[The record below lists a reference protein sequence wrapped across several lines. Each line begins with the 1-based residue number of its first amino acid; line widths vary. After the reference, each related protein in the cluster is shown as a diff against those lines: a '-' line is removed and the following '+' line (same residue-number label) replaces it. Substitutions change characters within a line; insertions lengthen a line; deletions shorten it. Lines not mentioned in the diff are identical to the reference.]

1 MVFPDQPRAVLA
13 ELQVG
18 STDWANITSDILTRD
33 AITITRGQSSEG
45 TQSSPATCTFTLK
58 NTAGRYSPRNPMSP
72 LFKQIGRNTPVRISI
87 GRGAYGLVLVGGSTG
102 RGEVTADTVATSIT
116 GDMDIRVDMELL
128 SVGDLVPVASDW
140 TTGTFDIASKYRDA
154 NASRSWTLRLIAG
167 KLRFNWFT
175 LGTVASVK
183 QADSTVTMPGPA
195 QGRRAVRV
203 VLDVD
208 NGAAQNTVTFYT
220 APTMAGPW
228 TQLGAVV
235 TQAGVTSVFD
245 GDAVLRVG
253 ANIDASTYS
262 QNSAPA
268 ATVYSAELRG
278 GVGAGT
284 VVANPNF
291 AGQPLDPV
299 PFAQAAFFDSFSNF
313 WFFNGTADAARI
325 WYGDLSVRFW
335 GEISSLP
342 PSWDVSEVDATAE
355 ITASGL
361 LRRLGQ
367 GTDPAQTGLK
377 DFILSD
383 KTALAA
389 YFPLDGESG
398 TAYSLNLGGTYYL
411 STRFYPQTV
420 TIYTIPPT
428 RQSPVFTY
436 GKDMGSILG
445 SGMELNATGQSYM
458 RGDVGTG
465 DPNCALDFMWQGV
478 APGLGVLGAEI
489 QDYNIDTWS
498 VILNTS
504 TSDYTAQV
512 YYNAYSGGGIPVYF
526 PATGVIAALGDVTRP
541 HYCRLQLT
549 STGGNTN
556 YALYIDG
563 VLVDS
568 GTRVGATLN
577 GVSLTRAYYTR
588 YSGQTVCNISHWTL
602 WANANAAL
610 IPPAATVYQAA
621 TGYSG
626 ENAAQRL
633 TRICS
638 VGNIPFTLDGTA
650 ADTTIMGPQYS
661 EAKLTQLR
669 DAEATDLGILT
680 EPRNGFGLLYRTMRS
695 MMAQTPAVTLDHS
708 AKQLAQPFEPTD
720 DDTLTRN
727 DMSVQRREGGS
738 YRLTKESGTLSAA
751 NPPVGVGRYR
761 DEATVNTLT
770 DEQLPGIAAW
780 LVANGTL
787 DEARFPVITADLT
800 LDGIKNTAG
809 LDAACQAADIGD
821 LLVLTQMAALSMY
834 ADVSLI
840 ILGYTETIS
849 DGAFKHVIKWNCA
862 PGTLFR
868 SAVYGSTPG
877 SGPDRYD
884 TGGSTLVSGVS
895 TTATSLSV
903 ATVVGAALWT
913 TDATAWPFDIQVAG
927 EQMRVTNVT
936 GATSPQTLT
945 VTRSV
950 NGVVK
955 SQAAGAEIRLW
966 KTPRYAL

>member
-18 STDWANITSDILTRD
+18 SVDWANITSDVLTRD

-45 TQSSPATCTFTLK
+45 TQSTPGVCTFTLK

-72 LFKQIGRNTPVRISI
+72 LFKLIGRNTPVRISI
-87 GRGAYGLVLVGGSTG
+87 GRGAYGMVLVGGSTG

-116 GDMDIRVDMELL
+116 GDTDIRVDMELL
-128 SVGDLVPVASDW
+128 AAGDLVPVASDW
-140 TTGTFDIASKYRDA
+140 TAGTFDIASKYRDA

-167 KLRFNWFT
+167 KLRLNWFT

-183 QADSTVTMPGPA
+183 QADSTVTVPGPA
-195 QGRRAVRV
+195 QGRRAVRA

-208 NGAAQNTVTFYT
+208 NGATQNTVTFYT

-278 GVGAGT
+278 GVAAT
-284 VVANPNF
+284 LVANPNF

-299 PFAQAAFFDSFSNF
+299 PFGQAAFFDGFSNF

-325 WYGDLSVRFW
+325 WYGDLSIRFW
-335 GEISSLP
+335 GEISALP
-342 PSWDVSEVDATAE
+342 PTWDTSEVDATAE

-377 DFILSD
+377 DYILSD

-389 YFPLDGESG
+389 YYPLDGESG
-398 TAYSLNLGGTYYL
+398 TTYSLNLGGAYYL
-411 STRFYPQTV
+411 STRFFPQTV
-420 TIYTIPPT
+420 KLNTIPPQLQT
-428 RQSPVFTY
+428 PVFEY
-436 GKDMGSILG
+436 GKDMGPILG
-445 SGMELNATGQSYM
+445 SGMELNATGNAYM

-465 DPNCALDFMWQGV
+465 DQNCALDFVWQGV
-478 APGLGVLGAEI
+478 APGLGVFAAEV
-489 QDYNIDTWS
+489 QDYNINTWQ
-498 VILNTS
+498 VVLNTS
-504 TSDYTAQV
+504 TSDYTLQV
-512 YYNAYSGGGIPVYF
+512 NFTSYAGGGIPVFF
-526 PATGVIAALGDVTRP
+526 PVTGVIAALSDLTRP
-541 HYCRLQLT
+541 HYGRLQLT
-549 STGGNTN
+549 TSGANTN
-556 YALYIDG
+556 YAVYIDG

-568 GTRVGATLN
+568 GTQAGVTLN
-577 GVSLTRAYYTR
+577 GVSLTRAYYSR
-588 YSGQTVCNISHWTL
+588 YTNQTVMNLGHWTL

-610 IPPAATVYQAA
+610 IPTAATVYQAVI
-621 TGYSG
+621 GYAG
-626 ENAAQRL
+626 ETAAQRM
-633 TRICS
+633 TRIAA
-638 VGNIPFTLDGTA
+638 VGNIPLTFDGAT
-650 ADTTIMGPQYS
+650 ADTAITGPQYS

-669 DAEATDLGILT
+669 DAEATDLGILA
-680 EPRNGFGLLYRTMRS
+680 EPRNAFGLFYRTMRS

-708 AKQLAQPFEPTD
+708 AKQLGQPFAPTD

-727 DMSVQRREGGS
+727 DWSVQRREGGS
-738 YRLTKESGTLSAA
+738 YRLTKESGTLSAL
-751 NPPVGVGRYR
+751 NPPIGVGRYR

-821 LLVLTQMAALSMY
+821 LLVLTALSNLSMY

-840 ILGYTETIS
+840 ILGYTEVIS
-849 DGAFKHVIKWNCA
+849 DGAYKHVIKWNCA
-862 PGTLFR
+862 PGTVFR
-868 SAVYGSTPG
+868 SARWGTSAA
-877 SGPDRYD
+877 SGTDKYD
-884 TGGSTLVSGVS
+884 TAGSTLAAGVTS
-895 TTATSLSV
+895 TATSLSI
-903 ATVVGAALWT
+903 ATTAAGGLWT
-913 TDATAWPFDIQVAG
+913 TDAAAVPFDAYLGG
-927 EQMRVTNVT
+927 EQVRVTAVS
-936 GATSPQTLT
+936 GASSPQTIT
-945 VTRSV
+945 ATRSI

-955 SQAAGAEIRLW
+955 AQTAGAEFRLW

>member
-18 STDWANITSDILTRD
+18 SVDWANITSDVLTRD

-45 TQSSPATCTFTLK
+45 TQSTAATCTFTLK

-72 LFKQIGRNTPVRISI
+72 LFKLIGRNTPVRFSI
-87 GRGAYGLVLVGGSTG
+87 GRGAYGMVLVGGSTG

-116 GDMDIRVDMELL
+116 GDTDIRVDMELL
-128 SVGDLVPVASDW
+128 AAGDLVPVASDW
-140 TTGTFDIASKYRDA
+140 TAGTFDIASKYRDA

-183 QADSTVTMPGPA
+183 QADSTVTVPGPA
-195 QGRRAVRV
+195 QGRRAVRA

-208 NGAAQNTVTFYT
+208 NGATQNTVTFYT

-278 GVGAGT
+278 GVAAT
-284 VVANPNF
+284 LVANPNF

-299 PFAQAAFFDSFSNF
+299 PFGQAAFFDGFSNF

-325 WYGDLSVRFW
+325 WYGDLSIRFW
-335 GEISSLP
+335 GEISALP
-342 PSWDVSEVDATAE
+342 PSWDTSEVDATAE

-377 DFILSD
+377 DYILSD

-389 YFPLDGESG
+389 YYPLDGESG
-398 TAYSLNLGGTYYL
+398 TTYSLNLGGAYYL
-411 STRFYPQTV
+411 STRFFPQAV
-420 TIYTIPPT
+420 TIYTIPKSVQT
-428 RQSPVFTY
+428 PVFEY
-436 GKDMGSILG
+436 GKDMGPILG

-465 DPNCALDFMWQGV
+465 DQNCALDFVWQAV
-478 APGLGVLGAEI
+478 SPGFGVLTAEV
-489 QDYNIDTWS
+489 QDYNIDRWS
-498 VILNTS
+498 VDLNTS
-504 TSDYTAQV
+504 SSGYTAQV
-512 YYNAYSGGGIPVYF
+512 YFTSYSGGGIAVFFPV
-526 PATGVIAALGDVTRP
+526 TGVIAALSDVTSP
-541 HYCRLQLT
+541 HYCRFQLT

-568 GTRVGATLN
+568 GTQLGATLN
-577 GVSLTRAYYTR
+577 GVALTRAYYSRFTN
-588 YSGQTVCNISHWTL
+588 QTVMNLGHWTV

-610 IPPAATVYQAA
+610 IPSAATVYQAVI
-621 TGYSG
+621 GYAG
-626 ENAAQRL
+626 ETAAQRM
-633 TRICS
+633 TRIAA
-638 VGNIPFTLDGTA
+638 VGNIPITFDGAT

-661 EAKLTQLR
+661 ESKLTQIR
-669 DAEATDLGILT
+669 DAEATDLGILA
-680 EPRNGFGLLYRTMRS
+680 EPRNAFGLLYRTMRS

-708 AKQLAQPFEPTD
+708 AKQLGQPFAPTD

-727 DMSVQRREGGS
+727 DWSVQRREGGS
-738 YRLTKESGTLSAA
+738 YRQTKESGTLSAL
-751 NPPVGVGRYR
+751 NPPTGVGRYR

-800 LDGIKNTAG
+800 VDGIKNTAG

-821 LLVLTQMAALSMY
+821 LLVLTALTNLSMY

-840 ILGYTETIS
+840 ILGYTEVIS
-849 DGAFKHVIKWNCA
+849 DGAYKHVIKWNCA

-868 SAVYGSTPG
+868 SALWGTSAA
-877 SGPDRYD
+877 SGTDKYD
-884 TGGSTLVSGVS
+884 TVGSTLATGVS
-895 TTATSLSV
+895 SSAVTLSIATTA
-903 ATVVGAALWT
+903 AGGLWT
-913 TDATAWPFDIQVAG
+913 TDAAAVPFDAYLGG
-927 EQMRVTNVT
+927 EQVRVTNVT
-936 GATSPQTLT
+936 GASSPQTIT
-945 VTRSV
+945 ATRSI

-955 SQAAGAEIRLW
+955 AQTAGAEFRLW